1 MRWLMRKCVRCGR
14 YTLRRDK
21 CPVCGGELVVPHP
34 PRFSP
39 EDKYV
44 EYRLKM
50 KLKSGLLS
58 LDQQLIYD
66 P

>member
-1 MRWLMRKCVRCGR
+1 MKWLMRKCVKCGR
-14 YTLRRDK
+14 YTLNRDK

-39 EDKYV
+39 EDKYLV
-44 EYRLKM
+44 YRLKM
-50 KLKSGLLS
+50 KIESGKLEFSELK
-58 LDQQLIYD
+58 IFD